1 MGREQFSFEG
11 IEHIEAAIRRRAEDA
26 SYVAVWDRTER
37 KTEEPAGRFEL
48 SVTDALPFL
57 TDQPALPPLADDD
70 DEPDDDDDGGEGEE
84 PEDDEE
90 PSIEQALAKAAGPN
104 LGSEIG
110 VPQIAEAACR
120 WLRDLAVRYT
130 FAEPFRRFRVRICGP
145 KGYKTVDGGTFLCRN
160 HGFRLEAVEEEEEAR
175 EVVAKLQI
183 PQPSF
188 EQAANEG
195 GAKAMKVLGD
205 LYAQWG
211 KIVIGSVGQLQGVNN
226 AMNAQ
231 LHRQLHDSR
240 GQVDTLV
247 AAILEH
253 RYKQAV
259 ADDKRDQDERAGD
272 TRASLARD
280 AINQLG
286 EAARAFL
293 LSRGLTPD
301 TAEILGVLGN
311 SPELAAAL
319 NDPDVRAL
327 LDNPDNLRGLATML
341 RQFGAQARAAAQATQ
356 AQGGQAQRQ
365 PPPAPGFPP
374 DPTQPA
380 AE

>member
-1 MGREQFSFEG
+1 MGRDQFSFEG
-11 IEHIEAAIRRRAEDA
+11 IEHIENAIRRRAEDA
-26 SYVAVWDRTER
+26 SYIGVWDRTER

-48 SVTDALPFL
+48 NVTDALPFL
-57 TDQPALPPLADDD
+57 TDQQALPPLADDD
-70 DEPDDDDDGGEGEE
+70 DEPDEDEEEGEE
-84 PEDDEE
+84 AEDDEE
-90 PSIEQALAKAAGPN
+90 PSIEQTLARAAGPN
-104 LGSEIG
+104 LGNEIT
-110 VPQIAEAACR
+110 VEQIAEAACR
-120 WLRDLAVRYT
+120 WLRDLAIRYT
-130 FAEPFRRFRVRICGP
+130 FAESFRRFRVRICGP

-160 HGFRLEAVEEEEEAR
+160 HGFHLEADEAEQEAR
-175 EVVAKLQI
+175 EAVAKLQI
-183 PQPSF
+183 PAPTF

-231 LHRQLHDSR
+231 LHSQLHNSR

-259 ADDKRDQDERAGD
+259 ADDKRDQEERAGD
-272 TRASLARD
+272 TRATLARD

-301 TAEILGVLGN
+301 TAELLGVLGN

-319 NDPDVRAL
+319 NDPDVRGLMQKPENLKAL
-327 LDNPDNLRGLATML
+327 AQML
-341 RQFGAQARAAAQATQ
+341 RQAGAQVRAASQAGQAAAQ
-356 AQGGQAQRQ
+356 
-365 PPPAPGFPP
+365 PPPDPGAQP

-380 AE
+380 AG

>member
-1 MGREQFSFEG
+1 ME
-11 IEHIEAAIRRRAEDA
+11 
-26 SYVAVWDRTER
+26 
-37 KTEEPAGRFEL
+37 
-48 SVTDALPFL
+48 
-57 TDQPALPPLADDD
+57 
-70 DEPDDDDDGGEGEE
+70 
-84 PEDDEE
+84 
-90 PSIEQALAKAAGPN
+90 
-104 LGSEIG
+104 
-110 VPQIAEAACR
+110 QIAEAACR
-120 WLRDLAVRYT
+120 WLRDLAIRYT
-130 FAEPFRRFRVRICGP
+130 FAESFRRFRVRICGP

-160 HGFRLEAVEEEEEAR
+160 HGFHLEADEAEQEAR
-175 EVVAKLQI
+175 EAVAKLQI
-183 PQPSF
+183 PAPTF

-231 LHRQLHDSR
+231 LHSQLHNSR

-259 ADDKRDQDERAGD
+259 ADDKRDQEERAGD
-272 TRASLARD
+272 TRATLARD

-301 TAEILGVLGN
+301 TAELLGVLGN

-319 NDPDVRAL
+319 NDPDVRGLMQKPENLKAL
-327 LDNPDNLRGLATML
+327 AQML
-341 RQFGAQARAAAQATQ
+341 RQAGAQVRAASQAGQAAAQ
-356 AQGGQAQRQ
+356 
-365 PPPAPGFPP
+365 PPPDPGAQP

-380 AE
+380 AG